1 LFEIF
6 RNERTKKENFGI
18 FVKKNPYDIVIKNKI
33 YKIFSKVIEFNR
45 NVLEIEEKN
54 KIINDQISKICKK
67 LDIIQVVEKEE
78 DSNYFYIKN
87 IFNPY
92 VVKKEYFK
100 IKKDVADKIVFFGED
115 FLNEQKTS

>member
-1 LFEIF
+1 M
-6 RNERTKKENFGI
+6 
-18 FVKKNPYDIVIKNKI
+18 KKNPYDIVIKNKI